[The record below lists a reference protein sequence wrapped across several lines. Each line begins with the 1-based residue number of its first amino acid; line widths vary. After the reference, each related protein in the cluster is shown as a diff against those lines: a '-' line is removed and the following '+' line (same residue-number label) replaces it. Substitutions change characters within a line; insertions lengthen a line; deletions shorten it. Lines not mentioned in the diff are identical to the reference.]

1 MYFPRESTSL
11 SALVRARRVGKVY
24 MIIMVCYNEC
34 GIDIKNQIS
43 KIKIMEPR
51 QGGAECLHFD
61 F

>member
-1 MYFPRESTSL
+1 
-11 SALVRARRVGKVY
+11 

-34 GIDIKNQIS
+34 GIEIKNQRS

-51 QGGAECLHFD
+51 QDGVKYLHFE